1 MVAEAFIALQK
12 GLYFFYK
19 TCFLILICIFVQNVS
34 NSTKRIAITIFYW
47 MSTKNILFGLKN
59 GHEDAY
65 KYLYDEYYTKLC
77 SLANFYVR
85 DTFVSENLV
94 GDLIF
99 YLWENRE
106 QLEIHESLNAYLFT
120 SVRNRCYNYLSQ
132 AHVQRESSITQIQE
146 DSLIFSMHAETD
158 LPIGILME
166 KELQNVVDL
175 AISRLPEQTKKVFE
189 LKRYEDLSYEEISI
203 QLNISINTV
212 KYHIKSALKILRE
225 DLGEFLTVI
234 ILLFFIS

>member
-1 MVAEAFIALQK
+1 M
-12 GLYFFYK
+12 
-19 TCFLILICIFVQNVS
+19 ILICIFVQNVS

-225 DLGEFLTVI
+225 DLGEFLTAI